1 MTVSYSA
8 LFLALITI
16 SRAHAADDDNPA
28 QLIEEKEVM
37 RDLGIPRILDES
49 WIPPSLTPS
58 QAARLHNFVAKVRR
72 KPNNVKADFVHSGTD
87 SVSERKIYKD
97 FFPKISRKIN
107 SLIEVAMLEHGA
119 HPQEILQTSN
129 SDDFPIPDQLATLA
143 LVPIMISV
151 FGDGVHNGSGLLLD
165 RNLHAVAK
173 SLLNLAYIRLRK
185 QWARACNLIDEKV
198 EHMNKLMKRKSS

>member
-1 MTVSYSA
+1 
-8 LFLALITI
+8 
-16 SRAHAADDDNPA
+16 
-28 QLIEEKEVM
+28 
-37 RDLGIPRILDES
+37 
-49 WIPPSLTPS
+49 
-58 QAARLHNFVAKVRR
+58 
-72 KPNNVKADFVHSGTD
+72 
-87 SVSERKIYKD
+87 
-97 FFPKISRKIN
+97 
-107 SLIEVAMLEHGA
+107 MLEHGA